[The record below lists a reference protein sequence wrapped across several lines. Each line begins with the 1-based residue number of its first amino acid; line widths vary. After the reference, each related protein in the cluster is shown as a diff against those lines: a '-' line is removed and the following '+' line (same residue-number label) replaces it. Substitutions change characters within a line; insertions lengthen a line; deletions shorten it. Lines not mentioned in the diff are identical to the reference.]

1 MGQSGSLVIWSSD
14 RGLDYQAAID
24 RMTSYT
30 LWRDDQSNDAL
41 WPVEHPAVFSLGLA
55 AQRHHL
61 LNTGPIPVVQTYR
74 GVRSPTTGR
83 ASW

>member
-30 LWRDDQSNDAL
+30 LGRDDQSNDAL
-41 WPVEHPAVFSLGLA
+41 LPV
-55 AQRHHL
+55 
-61 LNTGPIPVVQTYR
+61 
-74 GVRSPTTGR
+74 
-83 ASW
+83 